1 MKQANALEVSPP
13 TAHGMLIVNPP
24 YGVRLGEQQDLVSL
38 YPKLGDTL
46 KQRFTGWRACIFT
59 ADMRLP
65 KLIGLK
71 PSRRIP
77 LFNGALECRL
87 YIFDIVAGAMRR
99 EKAGERREVKD

>member
-1 MKQANALEVSPP
+1 MKQANALEISPP
-13 TAHGMLIVNPP
+13 AAQGMLIANPP
-24 YGVRLGEQQDLVSL
+24 YGVRLGEQEDLAGF
-38 YPKLGDTL
+38 YPKFGDVL
-46 KQRFTGWRACIFT
+46 KQRFAGWKACIFT

-87 YIFDIVAGAMRR
+87 YTFDIVAGAMRR
-99 EKAGERREVKD
+99 EKASERREAGD